1 MSEEVQY
8 HDKTGAPVETAEA
21 AESVEIEDEDAF
33 SISYFPDSDQSA
45 LVQSE
50 PTAQ

>member
-8 HDKTGAPVETAEA
+8 HDETGLPVTDAAPA
-21 AESVEIEDEDAF
+21 ASVEVEDDEAF
-33 SISYFPDSDQSA
+33 SISYFPESGKSA